1 MEKYKFSAEKQQML
15 ESMTIPLAVF
25 QYVNNK
31 IETLVVSEGF
41 RDMFGY
47 ETLKDTYYD
56 MENDMYKYDHPD
68 DIARI
73 ADAALRFAVDG
84 GTFDIIYRTKERSG
98 SGYRIVHAKG
108 KHVFETPD
116 ARVSYIYYTDEGFY
130 AKDEGNHT
138 TDFARSL
145 NNALHEESILKAN
158 YYDFLTGLPSMTYFF
173 ELASASK
180 ERILENGGN
189 PALLYMDFGGMKFF
203 NSKHGFAEGDKMLKS
218 FAGLLKE
225 MFGNENCCRI
235 GSDHFAV
242 VTEKALAEEQL
253 ETLFKK
259 CEQMNEGKNLPLHVG
274 IYHAQMN
281 PVHVS
286 AACDRARLACNALK
300 GSYASGFNY
309 YSQEISDSVE
319 KKQYIV
325 EHLDQAIAEK
335 WIKVYYQ
342 PIVRAV
348 NGRVCG
354 EEALARW
361 IDPDKGFLSPADF
374 IPFLEEAGLIYK
386 LDLFVLEQILEKLK
400 NQKKAGLTAIPHS
413 INLSRVDFDSCD
425 IVEEIR
431 RRVDDSG
438 VSRSLITIEITE
450 SVIGS
455 DFEYMKNLV
464 DRFRANGFEVWMDD
478 FGSGYSSLDVL
489 QSVQFDLIKFDMS
502 FMRKLEEGNS
512 GKIILTELMKMATS
526 LGLETVC
533 EGVETESQAR
543 FLQEIGCSMLQGYYY
558 CRPISYEQLLERY
571 QKGEQIGYENPAEA
585 SYYEAIGQVNLYDL
599 SVIAGNNED
608 SFQNSFNT
616 LPMGIIEIQDDESRF
631 VRCNQSYRDFIKR
644 FFRLDLSYEGSSFTK
659 YSESFT
665 RNVVDTCCRR
675 GLRAFYDDKMSDGSV
690 VHSFA
695 RQIGINPE
703 NGNSAVAIAVLS
715 ISEPEDG
722 TSYADI
728 ARALAA
734 DYYNIYVV
742 DLDSENFIEYTS
754 SVGGDELAMER
765 HGTNFFASAKQDT
778 MTRIF
783 EEDRE
788 MFLNMFTKE
797 NIIQELNSQGVYT
810 TTYRLIDTGKPIY
823 VNMKI
828 TRMHP
833 GGNKIIIGISII
845 DSQMKHKELLEE
857 FRREQ
862 ETLTRV
868 MALTENY
875 LSLYT
880 VNPET
885 DNYIEYTASDEYET
899 LGLTK
904 YGEDFFQQSLTDIKE
919 AIHPADLPRF
929 LENFSKEQIMDEI
942 QKTGSYKL
950 QYRLMISGKPKRV
963 SLHIA
968 PFKEN
973 GKVKLFAGVRAWRD
987 RKY

>member
-644 FFRLDLSYEGSSFTK
+644 
-659 YSESFT
+659 
-665 RNVVDTCCRR
+665 
-675 GLRAFYDDKMSDGSV
+675 
-690 VHSFA
+690 
-695 RQIGINPE
+695 
-703 NGNSAVAIAVLS
+703 
-715 ISEPEDG
+715 
-722 TSYADI
+722 
-728 ARALAA
+728 
-734 DYYNIYVV
+734 
-742 DLDSENFIEYTS
+742 
-754 SVGGDELAMER
+754 
-765 HGTNFFASAKQDT
+765 
-778 MTRIF
+778 
-783 EEDRE
+783 
-788 MFLNMFTKE
+788 
-797 NIIQELNSQGVYT
+797 
-810 TTYRLIDTGKPIY
+810 
-823 VNMKI
+823 
-828 TRMHP
+828 
-833 GGNKIIIGISII
+833 
-845 DSQMKHKELLEE
+845 
-857 FRREQ
+857 
-862 ETLTRV
+862 
-868 MALTENY
+868 
-875 LSLYT
+875 
-880 VNPET
+880 
-885 DNYIEYTASDEYET
+885 
-899 LGLTK
+899 
-904 YGEDFFQQSLTDIKE
+904 
-919 AIHPADLPRF
+919 
-929 LENFSKEQIMDEI
+929 
-942 QKTGSYKL
+942 
-950 QYRLMISGKPKRV
+950 
-963 SLHIA
+963 
-968 PFKEN
+968 
-973 GKVKLFAGVRAWRD
+973 
-987 RKY
+987 